1 MSEAP
6 LLTLD
11 EGRAGRLALALREID
26 TAVVAAILTVGAYL
40 ALLLL
45 GMTLS
50 PLMTAR
56 KAAEFLG
63 AAGPVFLVAAAFLA
77 WVAGALAV
85 EVLGFSPLPR
95 QWAPLAAIL
104 FYVENA
110 APFVGLLEC
119 FISIVSALLAYSAA
133 GAGPQAQSAM
143 LANIA
148 IALGASAAGCFIALC
163 AHSLKALVVYRE
175 GRTA

>member
-1 MSEAP
+1 MNAAP
-6 LLTLD
+6 LPSIDTIL
-11 EGRAGRLALALREID
+11 GGRLGLVLREID
-26 TAVVAAILTVGAYL
+26 TVITTAILTVAVYL
-40 ALLLL
+40 TLLLL
-45 GMTLS
+45 GVKVS
-50 PLMTAR
+50 PLTAAQ
-56 KAAEFLG
+56 KASEFLG
-63 AAGPVFLVAAAFLA
+63 ATGPVFLVAALFLA

-85 EVLGFSPLPR
+85 EVLGLSTVPR
-95 QWAPLAAIL
+95 HWAPLAAAL

-175 GRTA
+175 SRTR